1 MNDQLVAA
9 VGRPVFTADGVFLGS
24 VREIDGDRF
33 KVNTPKSPD
42 VWLPHTAARAV
53 TSSYVLLWL
62 TRQKV
67 RAVARE
73 GTGDELPFLSAEG
86 TSLAR

>member
-1 MNDQLVAA
+1 MNDQLAAA
-9 VGRPVFTADGVFLGS
+9 VGRPVFTADGVFLGT
-24 VREIDGDRF
+24 VREVDGERF
-33 KVNTPKSPD
+33 KVNTPNSPD
-42 VWLPHTAARAV
+42 LWLPDSAARAV

-67 RAVARE
+67 RAVSRE
-73 GTGDELPFLSAEG
+73 GSGDDLPFLSAEG